1 MEDPGTRFGS
11 SMGTP
16 LDKGSRPDG
25 GVPVH
30 GPGRYQR
37 QVVLPEWGAEGQ
49 AALRAGHAMI
59 IGCGALGC
67 PAADLLARA
76 GVGRLTLVDR
86 DVVDPSNLHRQT
98 LYTEE
103 DASQGLPKAEAAAR
117 RLRGVNREIRVEAEV
132 EDVTPEV
139 VERLLG
145 VHPRPGVVLDCTDNF
160 QTRYL
165 LNDACVKLAIPLVYA
180 GALRT
185 GGVQMTMVPPGVGVE
200 PTACLR
206 CVFPEPPA
214 VSEACETAGIYAPL
228 TVLLGALQAS
238 DTLKILM
245 GRWDRLSRSLLSL
258 DLWSHRRQTLDLTSA
273 RAADCPACVR
283 RRFEFL
289 DGGWSGPVVLCARAG
304 RPGAVQLP
312 SPGRAVDLPSLAER
326 LSAYGT
332 FAVGAGVVR
341 GELQTPEARVHLT
354 VFADGRAIIAG
365 TTDPAAARSIYARFV
380 GA

>member
-1 MEDPGTRFGS
+1 MA
-11 SMGTP
+11 
-16 LDKGSRPDG
+16 KA
-25 GVPVH
+25 

-49 AALRAGHAMI
+49 AALSAGHAMV

-86 DVVDPSNLHRQT
+86 DVVDASNLHRQT
-98 LYTEE
+98 LYPED

-117 RLRGVNREIRVEAEV
+117 RLRAVNGEIRVEAEV
-132 EDVTPEV
+132 EDLTPEV

-185 GGVQMTMVPPGVGVE
+185 GGVLMTIVPPGAGGE

-206 CVFPEPPA
+206 CVFPEPPR
-214 VSEACETAGIYAPL
+214 VSEACDTAGIYAPL

-238 DTLKILM
+238 EALKVMM
-245 GRWDRLSRSLLSL
+245 GRWDRLSRSLLRI
-258 DLWSHRRQTLDLTSA
+258 DLWTNQRQRIGLDTARSA
-273 RAADCPACVR
+273 ECPACAR
-283 RRFEFL
+283 RQFDYL
-289 DGGWSGPVVLCARAG
+289 NAVPVGPVVLCARAG

-312 SPGRAVDLPSLAER
+312 SAGRDVDLCALAER
-326 LSAYGT
+326 LSVYGT

-341 GELQTPEARVHLT
+341 GELHTAEPSVHLT
-354 VFADGRAIIAG
+354 VFADGRAIVAG
-365 TTDPAAARSIYARFV
+365 TTDPAVARSIYARFV